1 VEEEVDE
8 TTMTA
13 EVEVVVSALAA
24 ASFHR
29 HPSTCPSLV
38 TSEAEVVAAAE
49 ASMVVEVSSYPS
61 AFAAESVVAS
71 AYQEA
76 TEEMPTAE
84 VEVETSAVNL
94 ELAEHRRI
102 TDAVYPTG
110 ISDFARPTTVPQR
123 FRAFLLSLPF

>member
-1 VEEEVDE
+1 MAAVARQVPGILPYDSESRPSEVVEEEVDE

-71 AYQEA
+71 VYQEA
-76 TEEMPTAE
+76 TEEK
-84 VEVETSAVNL
+84 L
-94 ELAEHRRI
+94 KGKKH
-102 TDAVYPTG
+102 
-110 ISDFARPTTVPQR
+110 
-123 FRAFLLSLPF
+123 